1 MQPLGQDERV
11 PEARYDS
18 LADWYDGWAATFM
31 RPFARLLADCV
42 AESVRPGSTVID
54 VGCGTGLHFAALQ
67 AAKLR
72 PIGFDISGEQL
83 RVASER
89 AAPVVRADATAIAVR
104 DEAVDVAVAA
114 FVHRDMDDFAGAVG
128 EVARVLRPR
137 GRFAYVG
144 THPCF
149 VAPFVDRT
157 TERDVGAIDV
167 RSGYGDT
174 RRRFDSAAQS
184 RLAAAAGSRNLS
196 LAAFVDSF
204 IGAGLR
210 IESLEELDT
219 DARRWVTRPN
229 DGTIVPWNILVVAVK
244 C

>member
-1 MQPLGQDERV
+1 M
-11 PEARYDS
+11 PETRYDG
-18 LADWYDGWAATFM
+18 LADWYDEWAATFM
-31 RPFARLLADCV
+31 GPFARVLADCV
-42 AESVRPGSTVID
+42 AKFVRPGSTVID
-54 VGCGTGLHFAALQ
+54 VGCGTGQHFGALQ
-67 AAKLR
+67 AVSLR
-72 PIGFDISGEQL
+72 PIGFDISGDQL

-89 AAPVVRADATAIAVR
+89 AVPVVRADAAAFAVR

-128 EVARVLRPR
+128 EIVRVLRPG

-149 VAPFVDRT
+149 VAPFVNRT
-157 TERDVGAIDV
+157 TERDVGAIEV

-174 RRRFDSAAQS
+174 RRRFDGAAPS
-184 RLAAAAGSRNLS
+184 RLTTTAGSRNLS
-196 LAAFVDSF
+196 LTAFLHTF

-210 IESLEELDT
+210 IESFEELDT
-219 DARRWVTRPN
+219 DARTWITRPN
-229 DGTIVPWNILVVAVK
+229 DRTIVPWNILVVAAK